1 METLHSRGAIRVFIR
16 TVTQDVEGLSKTLP
30 PEPFEP
36 KDHQDLN
43 VTLPTTDEI
52 IVKYLADNTAEAD
65 VSVQGSRVVIPGI
78 RAILRHAWPTII
90 IGKVIPVV
98 LFLGFF
104 TYIGVTSA
112 IVVALAWSLGVV
124 AYQRMRGQRVAG
136 LVLMSVI
143 GNTAKTIVALLTGS
157 LFVYFVQP
165 TISTTLIGIAF
176 LISVPLGFPMAE
188 RLIRDFCP
196 FDEETSANP
205 ELNRF
210 FSIASLL
217 WAATSLL
224 NGAVTL
230 YLLLTQSV
238 TSFVIL
244 KSFLGPATTGL
255 TLVVGMLL
263 FKIRMERAGVAVEFA
278 SHVSAG
284 ATRA

>member
-1 METLHSRGAIRVFIR
+1 MSEV
-16 TVTQDVEGLSKTLP
+16 VEVDTSPIGT
-30 PEPFEP
+30 
-36 KDHQDLN
+36 
-43 VTLPTTDEI
+43 
-52 IVKYLADNTAEAD
+52 
-65 VSVQGSRVVIPGI
+65 SRVVIPGMG
-78 RAILRHAWPTII
+78 AIVRHAWPTII

-98 LFLGFF
+98 LFLAFF
-104 TYIGVTSA
+104 SWVGVSSA
-112 IVVALAWSLGVV
+112 IIVALAWSLGVV
-124 AYQRMRGQRVAG
+124 AYQRMKGERVAG

-165 TISTTLIGIAF
+165 TISTTLIGLAF
-176 LISVPLGFPMAE
+176 LVSVPLGIPMAE
-188 RLIRDFCP
+188 RLIKDFCP
-196 FDEETSANP
+196 FDDETAANP

-238 TSFVIL
+238 TGFVIL

-263 FKIRMERAGVAVEFA
+263 FKIRMERAGVNVIFA
-278 SHVSAG
+278 NRVG
-284 ATRA
+284 ATS

>member
-1 METLHSRGAIRVFIR
+1 MGFVKQRANAVPGGTTSETETSQA
-16 TVTQDVEGLSKTLP
+16 
-30 PEPFEP
+30 
-36 KDHQDLN
+36 
-43 VTLPTTDEI
+43 
-52 IVKYLADNTAEAD
+52 A
-65 VSVQGSRVVIPGI
+65 GSRVVIPGMG
-78 RAILRHAWPTII
+78 AIIRHAWPTII

-98 LFLGFF
+98 LFLGCF

-124 AYQRMRGQRVAG
+124 AYQRMQGQRVAG

-165 TISTTLIGIAF
+165 TISTTLIGLAF

-188 RLIRDFCP
+188 RLICDFCP
-196 FDEETSANP
+196 FDDETAENP
-205 ELNRF
+205 ELNKF
-210 FSIASLL
+210 FSVASLL

-230 YLLLTQSV
+230 YLLLTQTV

-263 FKIRMERAGVAVEFA
+263 FKLRMERAGVRVVFA
-278 SHVSAG
+278 KRVG
-284 ATRA
+284 ATAASLPLA

>member
-1 METLHSRGAIRVFIR
+1 MWSIFPKAGPIAKVSRILADEQ
-16 TVTQDVEGLSKTLP
+16 TVTQRANE
-30 PEPFEP
+30 
-36 KDHQDLN
+36 
-43 VTLPTTDEI
+43 
-52 IVKYLADNTAEAD
+52 TAEND
-65 VSVQGSRVVIPGI
+65 PPSPRGGRVVIPGI
-78 RAILRHAWPTII
+78 GAIIKHAWPTII
-90 IGKVIPVV
+90 IGKVVPVV
-98 LFLGFF
+98 LFLACF

-112 IVVALAWSLGVV
+112 ILVALAWSLGVV
-124 AYQRMRGQRVAG
+124 AYQRAQGQRVAG

-165 TISTTLIGIAF
+165 TISTTLIGLAF

-188 RLIRDFCP
+188 RLICDFCP
-196 FDEETSANP
+196 FDDETATNP

-263 FKIRMERAGVAVEFA
+263 FRMRMERAGVKVVIAKQV
-278 SHVSAG
+278 G
-284 ATRA
+284 ATV